1 MLKKQ
6 YYVAPEAE
14 VLLMKYERNFMETD
28 TGESYNPT
36 TPSGGGFSPE
46 P

>member
-6 YYVAPEAE
+6 FYEAPEAE
-14 VLLMKYERNFMETD
+14 ELLVKFEGNFMETD

-36 TPSGGGFSPE
+36 NPSGGFNPE

>member
-6 YYVAPEAE
+6 NYVAPAAE
-14 VLLMKYERNFMETD
+14 VLHMKFDRNFMETD

-36 TPSGGGFSPE
+36 NPSGGFNPE